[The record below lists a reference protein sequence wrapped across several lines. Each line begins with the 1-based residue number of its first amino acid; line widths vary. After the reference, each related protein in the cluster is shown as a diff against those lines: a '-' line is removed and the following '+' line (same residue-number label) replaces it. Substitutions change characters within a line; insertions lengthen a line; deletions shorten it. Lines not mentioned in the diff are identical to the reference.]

1 MRYSVM
7 ATTDQTGGALAILI
21 DADNANPAIVKGL
34 IDEVAKF
41 GRATVR
47 RIYGD
52 WTTPNLGSWK
62 DVLLEHS
69 IQPIQQF
76 AYTTGK
82 NATDSALIIDA
93 MDLLY
98 AGNLDGFCIVSSDSD
113 FTRLASRLKESGKRV
128 YGFGEKKT
136 PQPVRRRLRPL
147 HLHRSVHAR
156 GRPERRAARR
166 PRSSERDRE
175 FLDLVGGAVDDAS
188 DDSGWAHLGAVGTNL
203 TKKRPDFDSRNYGYS
218 KLSDLLD
225 ASQALRGQARRTR
238 RAGQAPSRQ
247 VIGLTIPAF
256 RGVSASAQRRS
267 EPPARQMPRRR
278 SGPSCPATGRNRW
291 RRAAARCRGG

>member
-1 MRYSVM
+1 M
-7 ATTDQTGGALAILI
+7 AIPEESSSALAILI

-34 IDEVAKF
+34 IDEVAKL

-52 WTTPNLGSWK
+52 WTLPNLSSWK
-62 DVLLEHS
+62 AVLLEHS

-76 AYTTGK
+76 AYTKGK
-82 NATDSALIIDA
+82 NATDSSMIIDA

-98 AGNLDGFCIVSSDSD
+98 ADNLDGFCLVSSDSD

-136 PQPVRRRLRPL
+136 PRPFVAACDRFIYTEVFTQLEGQAPRRKP
-147 HLHRSVHAR
+147 A
-156 GRPERRAARR
+156 
-166 PRSSERDRE
+166 SELDRDRA

-188 DDSGWAHLGAVGTNL
+188 DESGWAHLGVVGSIL
-203 TKKRPDFDSRNYGYS
+203 TKKEPDFDSRNYGYS

-225 ASQALRGQARRTR
+225 GSKHFEVRRQERGISVRR
-238 RAGQAPSRQ
+238 
-247 VIGLTIPAF
+247 VK
-256 RGVSASAQRRS
+256 
-267 EPPARQMPRRR
+267 
-278 SGPSCPATGRNRW
+278 
-291 RRAAARCRGG
+291 

>member
-1 MRYSVM
+1 M
-7 ATTDQTGGALAILI
+7 ATPDEPGGALAILI
-21 DADNANPAIVKGL
+21 DADNASPSIVKGL

-52 WTTPNLGSWK
+52 WTKPNLGSWK
-62 DVLLEHS
+62 DVLLEYS

-76 AYTTGK
+76 AYTKGK
-82 NATDSALIIDA
+82 NATDSSLIIDA

-136 PQPVRRRLRPL
+136 PGPFVAACDRFIYTEVFTRVEGQAPRRKP
-147 HLHRSVHAR
+147 
-156 GRPERRAARR
+156 AAEL
-166 PRSSERDRE
+166 ERDKD
-175 FLDLVGGAVDDAS
+175 FHDLVSGAVDDAS
-188 DDSGWAHLGAVGTNL
+188 DDSGWAHLGMVGTNL

-225 ASQALRGQARRTR
+225 ATR
-238 RAGQAPSRQ
+238 RFELKRSE
-247 VIGLTIPAF
+247 
-256 RGVSASAQRRS
+256 RGVLVKSLK
-267 EPPARQMPRRR
+267 
-278 SGPSCPATGRNRW
+278 
-291 RRAAARCRGG
+291 

>member
-1 MRYSVM
+1 M
-7 ATTDQTGGALAILI
+7 ATPEEDSLALAILI
-21 DADNANPAIVKGL
+21 DADNANSAIVKGL

-52 WTTPNLGSWK
+52 WTTPNLGKWK
-62 DVLLEHS
+62 EVLLEHS

-76 AYTTGK
+76 AYTKGK
-82 NATDSALIIDA
+82 NATDSTMIIDA

-136 PQPVRRRLRPL
+136 PRPF
-147 HLHRSVHAR
+147 V
-156 GRPERRAARR
+156 AACDRFIYTEVFTR
-166 PRSSERDRE
+166 VEGQAPQRKAASELDRDRV
-175 FLDLVGGAVDDAS
+175 FLELVGGAVDDAS
-188 DDSGWAHLGAVGTNL
+188 EESGWAHLGAVGSIL
-203 TKKRPDFDSRNYGYS
+203 TKKEPDFDSRNYGYG

-225 ASQALRGQARRTR
+225 ASKHFEVKRQDKVIAVRR
-238 RAGQAPSRQ
+238 
-247 VIGLTIPAF
+247 VK
-256 RGVSASAQRRS
+256 
-267 EPPARQMPRRR
+267 
-278 SGPSCPATGRNRW
+278 
-291 RRAAARCRGG
+291 

>member
-1 MRYSVM
+1 M
-7 ATTDQTGGALAILI
+7 ATPEESSPALAILI
-21 DADNANPAIVKGL
+21 DADNASSAIVKGL

-52 WTTPNLGSWK
+52 WTKPNLGSWK
-62 DVLLEHS
+62 DVLLEYS

-76 AYTTGK
+76 AYTKGK
-82 NATDSALIIDA
+82 NATDSTLIIDA

-136 PQPVRRRLRPL
+136 PGPFVAACDRFIYTEVFTRVEGQAPRRKP
-147 HLHRSVHAR
+147 
-156 GRPERRAARR
+156 AAEL
-166 PRSSERDRE
+166 ERDKD
-175 FLDLVGGAVDDAS
+175 FHDLVSGAVDDAS
-188 DDSGWAHLGAVGTNL
+188 DESGWAHLGMVGTNL

-225 ASQALRGQARRTR
+225 ATQRFELKRSE
-238 RAGQAPSRQ
+238 
-247 VIGLTIPAF
+247 
-256 RGVSASAQRRS
+256 RGVLVRRLK
-267 EPPARQMPRRR
+267 
-278 SGPSCPATGRNRW
+278 
-291 RRAAARCRGG
+291 

>member
-1 MRYSVM
+1 M
-7 ATTDQTGGALAILI
+7 ATTEHSGDALAILI

-34 IDEVAKF
+34 IDEIARL

-52 WTTPNLGSWK
+52 WTLPNLSSWK
-62 DVLLEHS
+62 AVLLEHS

-76 AYTTGK
+76 AYTKGK
-82 NATDSALIIDA
+82 NATDSSMIIDA

-136 PQPVRRRLRPL
+136 PQPFVAACDRFIYTEVFSRVEGQPM
-147 HLHRSVHAR
+147 HRK
-156 GRPERRAARR
+156 GAA
-166 PRSSERDRE
+166 ELDRDRD
-175 FLDLVGGAVDDAS
+175 FIDLVGGAVDDAS
-188 DDSGWAHLGAVGTNL
+188 DDYGWAHLGAVGSNL
-203 TKKRPDFDSRNYGYS
+203 TKKRPEFDSRNYGYG

-225 ASQALRGQARRTR
+225 ASKRFEVRRQDQVVQVRRTK
-238 RAGQAPSRQ
+238 
-247 VIGLTIPAF
+247 
-256 RGVSASAQRRS
+256 
-267 EPPARQMPRRR
+267 
-278 SGPSCPATGRNRW
+278 
-291 RRAAARCRGG
+291 

>member
-1 MRYSVM
+1 M
-7 ATTDQTGGALAILI
+7 ATPDELSSTLAILI

-52 WTTPNLGSWK
+52 WTTPNLAKWK
-62 DVLLEHS
+62 EVLLEHS
-69 IQPIQQF
+69 IQPMQQF
-76 AYTTGK
+76 AYTKGK
-82 NATDSALIIDA
+82 NATDSTMIIDA

-136 PQPVRRRLRPL
+136 PRPF
-147 HLHRSVHAR
+147 V
-156 GRPERRAARR
+156 AACDRFIYTEVFTR
-166 PRSSERDRE
+166 VEGQVAPQRKKAEELDRDRA

-188 DDSGWAHLGAVGTNL
+188 DESGWAHLGVVGSIL
-203 TKKRPDFDSRNYGYS
+203 TKKEPDFDSRNYGYS
-218 KLSDLLD
+218 KLRDLLK
-225 ASQALRGQARRTR
+225 ASRHFEVVQTEKAVTVRR
-238 RAGQAPSRQ
+238 
-247 VIGLTIPAF
+247 VK
-256 RGVSASAQRRS
+256 
-267 EPPARQMPRRR
+267 
-278 SGPSCPATGRNRW
+278 
-291 RRAAARCRGG
+291 